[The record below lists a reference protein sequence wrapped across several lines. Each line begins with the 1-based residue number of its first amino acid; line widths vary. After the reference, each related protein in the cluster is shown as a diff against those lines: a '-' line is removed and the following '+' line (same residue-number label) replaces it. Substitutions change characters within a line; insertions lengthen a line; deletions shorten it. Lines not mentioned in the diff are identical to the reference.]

1 MDCRPFSERR
11 FKCHSL
17 YGKLG
22 EDCLHEELTEKRCLS
37 LKHCPKQAREYY
49 GNAAIILESKSGDHG
64 HDAPATFLS
73 NKAICASWAEAFAY
87 AEKGLEYGETVAEH
101 HQHAREVVAKD
112 RALKRECRNLAFDL
126 AHCLRTKKLT

>member
-11 FKCHSL
+11 FKCHAL

-22 EDCLHEELTEKRCLS
+22 EDCLDEELTEKRCLS
-37 LKHCPKQAREYY
+37 LAHCPRQAREYY
-49 GNAAIILESKSGDHG
+49 GNAAMDLKSDDG
-64 HDAPATFLS
+64 HAPTFLS
-73 NKAICASWAEAFAY
+73 NKALCASWAEAFAY
-87 AEKGLEYGETVAEH
+87 AEKELEYGEKAAEH

-126 AHCLRTKKLT
+126 AHCLRTKKLF